1 MVPYHCLMLRSR
13 KAAERCG
20 ETYQDTVRQFNA
32 VVKKVISTV
41 LVGGAEVKMSQRA
54 EILTKW
60 IEIADVS
67 LFDRAARPPSTT
79 SDRSIRRQLVG

>member
-1 MVPYHCLMLRSR
+1 MILSNMLHNLITVKFQTLFRRLVPYHCLTMRSR
-13 KAAERCG
+13 KTGDRCG

-41 LVGGAEVKMSQRA
+41 LIGGTEVKVSQRA

-60 IEIADVS
+60 IEIADV
-67 LFDRAARPPSTT
+67 R
-79 SDRSIRRQLVG
+79 